1 MDNHRQDIIIIR
13 RGAGRQTDPIKGGVW
28 KIAHA
33 DFMTAMMA
41 LFLVLW
47 LVNSTNRE
55 TRATVAQ
62 YFNPIK
68 LSDTT
73 SDRKGVRNPQDAE
86 PGEVDSTSRHDGDQ
100 VGAAKTGS
108 DRRPSASLKDA
119 NQGKAA
125 FEDPYAVLAEIAAA
139 RPEPGAD
146 RASTLTLGA
155 TGKPGM
161 NGGEALRDPFD
172 PNFWRQTPQ
181 TDRPSR
187 QEAFAGEP
195 APAATTAPAPVAQ
208 SAASAAAMQKAE
220 TVAAD
225 AAAGPAQAKD
235 GAPAQST
242 AMTSASKTATSKT
255 AAASAATLPMSP
267 RPAAAETASA
277 TQPGTATSRA
287 DDTVASAIAAA
298 IAGGRGPSQRSDQ
311 PQVDVRQTDEGVL
324 ISLTDNANFGM
335 FGIGSAEPH
344 SQTVEAMQRIAAVL
358 NQREGAIVIRGHT
371 DARRFRDG
379 RSDNWRLSTARAHT
393 AQDLLIQ
400 GGINEARIEHI
411 EGHASRR
418 PRAGDPNAA
427 ENRRIEILI
436 REKRT

>member
-1 MDNHRQDIIIIR
+1 MDTDRQDFIILR
-13 RGAGRQTDPIKGGVW
+13 RSAGRPTDQIKTGVW

-55 TRATVAQ
+55 TRQTVAQ
-62 YFNPIK
+62 YFNPIR

-108 DRRPSASLKDA
+108 DRRPSATLKDPR
-119 NQGKAA
+119 QGKAA
-125 FEDPYAVLAEIAAA
+125 FEDPYAVLAEVAAA
-139 RPEPGAD
+139 KPEPGSD

-161 NGGEALRDPFD
+161 NGGEAMRDPFD

-181 TDRPSR
+181 TDRPER
-187 QEAFAGEP
+187 QQAFAGDAAP
-195 APAATTAPAPVAQ
+195 APAAASDTAPKPQPAGETRTTAPASTAVTDTPPVMAV
-208 SAASAAAMQKAE
+208 
-220 TVAAD
+220 TV
-225 AAAGPAQAKD
+225 PAT
-235 GAPAQST
+235 APA
-242 AMTSASKTATSKT
+242 
-255 AAASAATLPMSP
+255 MSP
-267 RPAAAETASA
+267 RPGLSVAATAA
-277 TQPGTATSRA
+277 TTAVASRA
-287 DDTVASAIAAA
+287 DEAMASAIASA
-298 IAGGRGPSQRSDQ
+298 IAKGGPQRADQ
-311 PQVDVRQTDEGVL
+311 PQVDVRKTDEGVL

-344 SQTVEAMQRIAAVL
+344 PQTVAAMQRVAAVL
-358 NQREGAIVIRGHT
+358 KEREGAIVIRGHT
-371 DARRFRDG
+371 DARPFRDG
-379 RSDNWRLSTARAHT
+379 RSDNWRLSTSRAHT
-393 AQDLLIQ
+393 AQDLLVQ
-400 GGINEARIEHI
+400 GGISASRIEHI

-436 REKRT
+436 REKRA

>member
-1 MDNHRQDIIIIR
+1 MDNDRQDIIIIR
-13 RGAGRQTDPIKGGVW
+13 RGAGRQTDQIKGGVW

-55 TRATVAQ
+55 TRQTVAQ

-108 DRRPSASLKDA
+108 DRRPSATLKDA

-139 RPEPGAD
+139 KPEPGSD
-146 RASTLTLGA
+146 RASTLTLGT

-181 TDRPSR
+181 TDKPSK
-187 QEAFAGEP
+187 QEAFAGDA
-195 APAATTAPAPVAQ
+195 APAATTASAPAPQPATPAVTLPAVATQ
-208 SAASAAAMQKAE
+208 KAEVIAAESLAPAQQANGGASTHAAAM
-220 TVAAD
+220 
-225 AAAGPAQAKD
+225 AQ
-235 GAPAQST
+235 PP
-242 AMTSASKTATSKT
+242 
-255 AAASAATLPMSP
+255 SAATPPMSP
-267 RPAAAETASA
+267 RPAAAEASA
-277 TQPGTATSRA
+277 PKARA
-287 DDTVASAIAAA
+287 DEAVATAIAAA
-298 IAGGRGPSQRSDQ
+298 IAGGKGAGQRSDQ

-344 SQTVEAMQRIAAVL
+344 PQTVEAMQRIAAVL

-371 DARRFRDG
+371 DARPFRDG

-400 GGINEARIEHI
+400 GGINEARIEHV

-418 PRAGDPNAA
+418 PRAVDRNAA

-436 REKRT
+436 REKRA

>member
-1 MDNHRQDIIIIR
+1 MDTDRQDFIILR
-13 RGAGRQTDPIKGGVW
+13 RSAGRPTDQIKTGVW

-55 TRATVAQ
+55 TRQTVAQ
-62 YFNPIK
+62 YFNPIR

-108 DRRPSASLKDA
+108 DRRPSATLKDPR
-119 NQGKAA
+119 QGKAA
-125 FEDPYAVLAEIAAA
+125 FEDPYAVLAEVAAA
-139 RPEPGAD
+139 KPEPGSD

-161 NGGEALRDPFD
+161 NGGEAMRDPFD

-181 TDRPSR
+181 TDRPER
-187 QEAFAGEP
+187 QQAFAGDAAP
-195 APAATTAPAPVAQ
+195 APAATSEPAPKPQSTAEPTTTAPASTAVTDTPPVMAV
-208 SAASAAAMQKAE
+208 
-220 TVAAD
+220 TV
-225 AAAGPAQAKD
+225 PAT
-235 GAPAQST
+235 APA
-242 AMTSASKTATSKT
+242 
-255 AAASAATLPMSP
+255 MSP
-267 RPAAAETASA
+267 RPGLTVAATAA
-277 TQPGTATSRA
+277 TTAVASRA
-287 DDTVASAIAAA
+287 DEAMASAIASG
-298 IAGGRGPSQRSDQ
+298 IAKGGPQRADQ
-311 PQVDVRQTDEGVL
+311 PQVDVRKTDEGVL

-344 SQTVEAMQRIAAVL
+344 PQTVAAMQRVAAVL
-358 NQREGAIVIRGHT
+358 KEREGAIVIRGHT
-371 DARRFRDG
+371 DARPFRDG
-379 RSDNWRLSTARAHT
+379 RSDNWRLSTSRAHT
-393 AQDLLIQ
+393 AQDLLVQ
-400 GGINEARIEHI
+400 GGISASRIEHI

-436 REKRT
+436 REKRA

>member
-1 MDNHRQDIIIIR
+1 MDNDRQDFIIVR
-13 RGAGRQTDPIKGGVW
+13 RSAGRQADQIKTGVW

-55 TRATVAQ
+55 TRTTVAQ

-86 PGEVDSTSRHDGDQ
+86 PGEVDSTSRHDGNE

-108 DRRPSASLKDA
+108 DRQPSASLKDA
-119 NQGKAA
+119 HQGKAA
-125 FEDPYAVLAEIAAA
+125 FEDPYAVLAEVAAA
-139 RPEPGAD
+139 KPEPGSD

-181 TDRPSR
+181 TDKPSK
-187 QEAFAGEP
+187 QEAFAGDA
-195 APAATTAPAPVAQ
+195 APAATKATAPVAQ
-208 SAASAAAMQKAE
+208 PAAPAASAPPVAAKAE
-220 TVAAD
+220 PVAAE
-225 AAAGPAQAKD
+225 PAEQAQQAKD
-235 GAPAQST
+235 GASAQPAT
-242 AMTSASKTATSKT
+242 VPAPP
-255 AAASAATLPMSP
+255 SAATVPMSP
-267 RPAAAETASA
+267 RSAVAETPTPKA
-277 TQPGTATSRA
+277 RA
-287 DDTVASAIAAA
+287 EDAVASAIAAA
-298 IAGGRGPSQRSDQ
+298 IASGNGPGQRTDQ
-311 PQVDVRQTDEGVL
+311 PKVDVRQTDEGVL

-344 SQTVEAMQRIAAVL
+344 PQTVEAMKRVATVL

-371 DARRFRDG
+371 DARPFRDG

-400 GGINEARIEHI
+400 GGITEARIEHV
-411 EGHASRR
+411 EGHSSRR
-418 PRAGDPNAA
+418 PRATDPNAA

-436 REKRT
+436 REKRA

>member
-1 MDNHRQDIIIIR
+1 MDTDRQDFIILR
-13 RGAGRQTDPIKGGVW
+13 RSAGRPTDQIKTGVW

-55 TRATVAQ
+55 TRQTVAQ
-62 YFNPIK
+62 YFNPIR

-108 DRRPSASLKDA
+108 DRRPSATLKDPR
-119 NQGKAA
+119 QGKAA
-125 FEDPYAVLAEIAAA
+125 FEDPYAVLAEVAAA
-139 RPEPGAD
+139 KPEPGSD

-161 NGGEALRDPFD
+161 NGGEAMRDPFD

-181 TDRPSR
+181 TDKPER
-187 QEAFAGEP
+187 QQAFAGDAAP
-195 APAATTAPAPVAQ
+195 APSAASDTAPKPQPAGETTTTAPASTAVTDTPPVMAVPVPATAPAM
-208 SAASAAAMQKAE
+208 SPRPGLAVAASA
-220 TVAAD
+220 
-225 AAAGPAQAKD
+225 
-235 GAPAQST
+235 
-242 AMTSASKTATSKT
+242 T
-255 AAASAATLPMSP
+255 AAAS
-267 RPAAAETASA
+267 RPDEAM
-277 TQPGTATSRA
+277 
-287 DDTVASAIAAA
+287 ASAIASA
-298 IAGGRGPSQRSDQ
+298 IARGGPQRADQ
-311 PQVDVRQTDEGVL
+311 PQVDVRKTDEGVL

-344 SQTVEAMQRIAAVL
+344 PQTVAAMQRVAAVL
-358 NQREGAIVIRGHT
+358 KEREGAIVIRGHT
-371 DARRFRDG
+371 DARPFRDG
-379 RSDNWRLSTARAHT
+379 RSDNWRLSTSRAHT
-393 AQDLLIQ
+393 AQDLLVQ
-400 GGINEARIEHI
+400 GGISAARIEHI

-436 REKRT
+436 REKRA

>member
-1 MDNHRQDIIIIR
+1 MDTDRQDFIILR
-13 RGAGRQTDPIKGGVW
+13 RSAGRPTDQIKTGVW

-55 TRATVAQ
+55 TRTTVAQ
-62 YFNPIK
+62 YFNPIR

-108 DRRPSASLKDA
+108 DRRPSATLKDPR
-119 NQGKAA
+119 QGKAA
-125 FEDPYAVLAEIAAA
+125 FEDPYAVLAEVAAA
-139 RPEPGAD
+139 KPEPGSD

-161 NGGEALRDPFD
+161 NGGEAMRDPFD

-181 TDRPSR
+181 TDKPER
-187 QEAFAGEP
+187 QQAFAGDAAP
-195 APAATTAPAPVAQ
+195 APAATSEPAPKPQSTAEPTTTAPASTAVTDTPPVMAV
-208 SAASAAAMQKAE
+208 
-220 TVAAD
+220 TV
-225 AAAGPAQAKD
+225 PAT
-235 GAPAQST
+235 APA
-242 AMTSASKTATSKT
+242 
-255 AAASAATLPMSP
+255 MSP
-267 RPAAAETASA
+267 RPGLAVAATAA
-277 TQPGTATSRA
+277 ITAVALRA
-287 DDTVASAIAAA
+287 DEAMATAIASAIAK
-298 IAGGRGPSQRSDQ
+298 GGPQRADQ
-311 PQVDVRQTDEGVL
+311 PLVDVKKTDEGVL

-344 SQTVEAMQRIAAVL
+344 PQTVAAMQRVAAVL
-358 NQREGAIVIRGHT
+358 KEREGAIVIRGHT
-371 DARRFRDG
+371 DARPFRDG
-379 RSDNWRLSTARAHT
+379 RSDNWRLSTSRAHT
-393 AQDLLIQ
+393 AQDLLVQ
-400 GGINEARIEHI
+400 GGISAARIEHI

-436 REKRT
+436 REKRA

>member
-1 MDNHRQDIIIIR
+1 MDNNRQDIIIVR
-13 RGAGRQTDPIKGGVW
+13 RGAGRPTEQLKGGVW

-55 TRATVAQ
+55 TRTTVAQ

-86 PGEVDSTSRHDGDQ
+86 PGEVDSTSRHDGDE

-125 FEDPYAVLAEIAAA
+125 FEDPYAVLAEVAAA
-139 RPEPGAD
+139 KPEPGSD

-181 TDRPSR
+181 TDKPSR
-187 QEAFAGEP
+187 QDAFAGDA
-195 APAATTAPAPVAQ
+195 APAAPTATAPVAQ
-208 SAASAAAMQKAE
+208 PATQPLAPSLAPSLAQAATALETPAPGQAGNAATAGIAPASA
-220 TVAAD
+220 
-225 AAAGPAQAKD
+225 
-235 GAPAQST
+235 
-242 AMTSASKTATSKT
+242 
-255 AAASAATLPMSP
+255 LPMSP
-267 RPAAAETASA
+267 RPAAGEAAPA
-277 TQPGTATSRA
+277 AQAGTARPRS
-287 DDTVASAIAAA
+287 DDAVAAAIASAIAAGKA
-298 IAGGRGPSQRSDQ
+298 PGQRSDQ

-344 SQTVEAMQRIAAVL
+344 PQTVEAMQRIAAVL

-371 DARRFRDG
+371 DARPFRDG

-393 AQDLLIQ
+393 AQDLLVQ
-400 GGINEARIEHI
+400 GGINQARIEHI

-436 REKRT
+436 REKRP

>member
-1 MDNHRQDIIIIR
+1 MDTDRQDFIILR
-13 RGAGRQTDPIKGGVW
+13 RSAGRPTDQIKTGVW

-55 TRATVAQ
+55 TRQTVAQ

-108 DRRPSASLKDA
+108 DRRPSATLKDPR
-119 NQGKAA
+119 QGKAA

-139 RPEPGAD
+139 KPEPGSD

-161 NGGEALRDPFD
+161 NGGEAMRDPFD

-181 TDRPSR
+181 TDKPER
-187 QEAFAGEP
+187 QQAFAGDTAP
-195 APAATTAPAPVAQ
+195 APAAASDTAPKPQPAGETTTAAAAANLPPADTPPAPAVAIPATAPA
-208 SAASAAAMQKAE
+208 
-220 TVAAD
+220 
-225 AAAGPAQAKD
+225 
-235 GAPAQST
+235 
-242 AMTSASKTATSKT
+242 
-255 AAASAATLPMSP
+255 MSP
-267 RPAAAETASA
+267 RPGLAASA
-277 TQPGTATSRA
+277 MASRTDEA
-287 DDTVASAIAAA
+287 MASAIASA
-298 IAGGRGPSQRSDQ
+298 IAKGGPQRADQ
-311 PQVDVRQTDEGVL
+311 PQVDVKKTDEGVL

-344 SQTVEAMQRIAAVL
+344 PQTVAAMQRVAAVL
-358 NQREGAIVIRGHT
+358 KEREGAIVIRGHT
-371 DARRFRDG
+371 DARPFRDG
-379 RSDNWRLSTARAHT
+379 RSDNWRLSTSRAHT
-393 AQDLLIQ
+393 AQDLLVQ
-400 GGINEARIEHI
+400 GGISASRIEHI

-418 PRAGDPNAA
+418 PRASDPNAA

-436 REKRT
+436 REKRA

>member
-1 MDNHRQDIIIIR
+1 MDNDRQDFIIVR
-13 RGAGRQTDPIKGGVW
+13 RGGGRPVEQIKGGVW

-55 TRATVAQ
+55 TRQTVAQ

-108 DRRPSASLKDA
+108 DRRPSITLKDA

-139 RPEPGAD
+139 KPEPGSD

-181 TDRPSR
+181 TDKPSK
-187 QEAFAGEP
+187 QEAFAGDAAP
-195 APAATTAPAPVAQ
+195 APATATAPVAQ
-208 SAASAAAMQKAE
+208 PASPAAIATAAVAIQKAE
-220 TVAAD
+220 TIAAE
-225 AAAGPAQAKD
+225 PP
-235 GAPAQST
+235 APAQQANGGAST
-242 AMTSASKTATSKT
+242 QASAVARPT
-255 AAASAATLPMSP
+255 SAATLPMSP
-267 RPAAAETASA
+267 RPVAAEMAA
-277 TQPGTATSRA
+277 PKAGTDEAI
-287 DDTVASAIAAA
+287 ASAIAAA
-298 IAGGRGPSQRSDQ
+298 IAGGKGAGQRSDQ

-344 SQTVEAMQRIAAVL
+344 PQTVEAMKRVATVL

-371 DARRFRDG
+371 DARPFRDG

-400 GGINEARIEHI
+400 GGINETRIEHV

-418 PRAGDPNAA
+418 PRAVDRNAA

-436 REKRT
+436 REKRA

>member
-1 MDNHRQDIIIIR
+1 MDNRQDIIIIR
-13 RGAGRQTDPIKGGVW
+13 RGAGRQTDQIKGGVW

-55 TRATVAQ
+55 TRTTVAQ

-86 PGEVDSTSRHDGDQ
+86 PGEVDSTSRHDGDE

-125 FEDPYAVLAEIAAA
+125 FEDPYSVLAEVAAA
-139 RPEPGAD
+139 KPEPGSD

-181 TDRPSR
+181 TDKPSR
-187 QEAFAGEP
+187 QEAFAGDA
-195 APAATTAPAPVAQ
+195 APAMTTATAPVAQ
-208 SAASAAAMQKAE
+208 SPAAA
-220 TVAAD
+220 TAAAANAAAPGQTGD
-225 AAAGPAQAKD
+225 AAAPEPVAMA
-235 GAPAQST
+235 APSP
-242 AMTSASKTATSKT
+242 
-255 AAASAATLPMSP
+255 ASALPMSS
-267 RPAAAETASA
+267 RPVATGTTPAS
-277 TQPGTATSRA
+277 QPGTAKPRA
-287 DDTVASAIAAA
+287 DDAVASAIASA
-298 IAGGRGPSQRSDQ
+298 ISGGKNAGQHSDQ

-344 SQTVEAMQRIAAVL
+344 PQTVEAMQRIASVL

-371 DARRFRDG
+371 DARPFRDG

-400 GGINEARIEHI
+400 GGINQARIEHI

-418 PRAGDPNAA
+418 PRASDPNAA

-436 REKRT
+436 REKRA

>member
-1 MDNHRQDIIIIR
+1 MDTDRQDFIILR
-13 RGAGRQTDPIKGGVW
+13 RSAGRPTDQIKTGVW

-55 TRATVAQ
+55 TRTTVAQ
-62 YFNPIK
+62 YFNPIR

-108 DRRPSASLKDA
+108 DRRPSATLKDPR
-119 NQGKAA
+119 QGKAA
-125 FEDPYAVLAEIAAA
+125 FEDPYAVLAEVAAA
-139 RPEPGAD
+139 KPEPGSD

-161 NGGEALRDPFD
+161 NGGEAMRDPFD

-181 TDRPSR
+181 TDKPER
-187 QEAFAGEP
+187 QQTFAGDAAPAPAAASESAPKPQPAGEP
-195 APAATTAPAPVAQ
+195 ANPAAANAP
-208 SAASAAAMQKAE
+208 
-220 TVAAD
+220 AAD
-225 AAAGPAQAKD
+225 APPVMAMSTPAVS
-235 GAPAQST
+235 PAI
-242 AMTSASKTATSKT
+242 
-255 AAASAATLPMSP
+255 SP
-267 RPAAAETASA
+267 RPGLAVAA
-277 TQPGTATSRA
+277 TATIAVASRA
-287 DDTVASAIAAA
+287 DEAMASAIASA
-298 IAGGRGPSQRSDQ
+298 IAKGGPQRADQ
-311 PQVDVRQTDEGVL
+311 PQVDVRKTDEGVL

-344 SQTVEAMQRIAAVL
+344 PQTVAAMQRVAAVL
-358 NQREGAIVIRGHT
+358 KEREGAIVIRGHT
-371 DARRFRDG
+371 DARPFRDG
-379 RSDNWRLSTARAHT
+379 RSDNWRLSTSRAHT
-393 AQDLLIQ
+393 AQDLLVQ
-400 GGINEARIEHI
+400 GGISAARIEHI

-436 REKRT
+436 REKRA

>member
-1 MDNHRQDIIIIR
+1 MDTDRQDFIILR
-13 RGAGRQTDPIKGGVW
+13 RSAGRPTDQIKTGVW

-55 TRATVAQ
+55 TRQTVAQ
-62 YFNPIK
+62 YFNPIR

-108 DRRPSASLKDA
+108 DRRPSATLKDPR
-119 NQGKAA
+119 QGKAA
-125 FEDPYAVLAEIAAA
+125 FEDPYAVLAEVAAA
-139 RPEPGAD
+139 KPEPGSD

-161 NGGEALRDPFD
+161 NGGEAMRDPFD

-181 TDRPSR
+181 TDRPER
-187 QEAFAGEP
+187 QQAFAGDAAP
-195 APAATTAPAPVAQ
+195 APAAASESAPKPQPAGETTTTAPA
-208 SAASAAAMQKAE
+208 
-220 TVAAD
+220 
-225 AAAGPAQAKD
+225 
-235 GAPAQST
+235 ST
-242 AMTSASKTATSKT
+242 AVTDTPPVMAVTVPAVSPA
-255 AAASAATLPMSP
+255 MSP
-267 RPAAAETASA
+267 RRGLAVAAPASTTALA
-277 TQPGTATSRA
+277 SRA
-287 DDTVASAIAAA
+287 DEAVASAIASA
-298 IAGGRGPSQRSDQ
+298 IARGGPQRADQ
-311 PQVDVRQTDEGVL
+311 PQVDVRKTDEGVL

-344 SQTVEAMQRIAAVL
+344 PQTVAAMQRVAAVL
-358 NQREGAIVIRGHT
+358 KEREGAIVIRGHT
-371 DARRFRDG
+371 DARPFRDG
-379 RSDNWRLSTARAHT
+379 RSDNWRLSTSRAHT
-393 AQDLLIQ
+393 AQDLLVQ
-400 GGINEARIEHI
+400 GGISAARIEHI

-436 REKRT
+436 REKRA

>member
-1 MDNHRQDIIIIR
+1 MDTDRQDFIILR
-13 RGAGRQTDPIKGGVW
+13 RSAGRPTDSIKTGVW

-55 TRATVAQ
+55 TRTTVAQ

-108 DRRPSASLKDA
+108 DRRPSATLKDPR
-119 NQGKAA
+119 QGKAA
-125 FEDPYAVLAEIAAA
+125 FEDPYAVLAEVAAA
-139 RPEPGAD
+139 KPEPGSD
-146 RASTLTLGA
+146 RASTLTLGT

-161 NGGEALRDPFD
+161 NGGEAMRDPFD

-181 TDRPSR
+181 TDKPER
-187 QEAFAGEP
+187 QQAFAGDAAP
-195 APAATTAPAPVAQ
+195 APAAASEPAPKPQPPAEATIAAPASPAVTEQPPVVAATVPATAPA
-208 SAASAAAMQKAE
+208 
-220 TVAAD
+220 
-225 AAAGPAQAKD
+225 
-235 GAPAQST
+235 
-242 AMTSASKTATSKT
+242 
-255 AAASAATLPMSP
+255 MSP
-267 RPAAAETASA
+267 RPGLVATAGA
-277 TQPGTATSRA
+277 TAMSSRA
-287 DDTVASAIAAA
+287 DEAMASAIASA
-298 IAGGRGPSQRSDQ
+298 IAKGGPQRADQ
-311 PQVDVRQTDEGVL
+311 PQVDVKKTDEGVL

-344 SQTVEAMQRIAAVL
+344 PQTVAAMQRVAAVL
-358 NQREGAIVIRGHT
+358 KEREGAIVIRGHT
-371 DARRFRDG
+371 DARPFRDG
-379 RSDNWRLSTARAHT
+379 RSDNWRLSTSRAHT
-393 AQDLLIQ
+393 AQDLLVQ
-400 GGINEARIEHI
+400 GGISQSRIEHI

-436 REKRT
+436 REKRA

>member
-1 MDNHRQDIIIIR
+1 MDNDRRDIIIIR
-13 RGAGRQTDPIKGGVW
+13 RSASKTADQPKTGVW

-55 TRATVAQ
+55 TRTTVAQ

-86 PGEVDSTSRHDGDQ
+86 PGEVDHTSRHDGNET
-100 VGAAKTGS
+100 GAAKTGS
-108 DRRPSASLKDA
+108 DHRPGASLKDPG
-119 NQGKAA
+119 QGKAA
-125 FEDPYAVLAEIAAA
+125 FEDPYAILAELAAA
-139 RPEPGAD
+139 KPEPGSD
-146 RASTLTLGA
+146 RASTLTLGT

-181 TDRPSR
+181 TDKPSK
-187 QEAFAGEP
+187 QEAFAGDA
-195 APAATTAPAPVAQ
+195 APTPTTANAPVAQ
-208 SAASAAAMQKAE
+208 AA
-220 TVAAD
+220 V
-225 AAAGPAQAKD
+225 PA
-235 GAPAQST
+235 
-242 AMTSASKTATSKT
+242 TATTALTPET
-255 AAASAATLPMSP
+255 AAANCAAMASGKEQASAQAAAQVAAMTGPPPAIAPPMSP
-267 RPAAAETASA
+267 RTGTAAPMPAA
-277 TQPGTATSRA
+277 QPGTGKARA
-287 DDTVASAIAAA
+287 DDAVASAIAAA
-298 IAGGRGPSQRSDQ
+298 IASGKGAGQRSDQ

-344 SQTVEAMQRIAAVL
+344 PQTVEAMQRIAAVL

-371 DARRFRDG
+371 DARPFRDG

-400 GGINEARIEHI
+400 GGINQARIEHI
-411 EGHASRR
+411 EGHASRK
-418 PRAGDPNAA
+418 PRAVDRNAA

-436 REKRT
+436 REKRA

>member
-1 MDNHRQDIIIIR
+1 MDIDRQDFIILR
-13 RGAGRQTDPIKGGVW
+13 RSAGRPTDSIKTGVW

-55 TRATVAQ
+55 TRTTVAQ

-108 DRRPSASLKDA
+108 DRRPSATLKDPR
-119 NQGKAA
+119 QGKAA
-125 FEDPYAVLAEIAAA
+125 FEDPYAVLAEVAAA
-139 RPEPGAD
+139 KPEPGSD

-161 NGGEALRDPFD
+161 NGGEAMRDPFD

-181 TDRPSR
+181 TDKPER
-187 QEAFAGEP
+187 QQAFAGDATPAPAATSEP
-195 APAATTAPAPVAQ
+195 APKPHPPAEAATTAPASPAATDTPPVIAV
-208 SAASAAAMQKAE
+208 
-220 TVAAD
+220 TV
-225 AAAGPAQAKD
+225 PAT
-235 GAPAQST
+235 APA
-242 AMTSASKTATSKT
+242 
-255 AAASAATLPMSP
+255 MSP
-267 RPAAAETASA
+267 RPGLAVAAGATAMS
-277 TQPGTATSRA
+277 SRA
-287 DDTVASAIAAA
+287 DEAMASAIASA
-298 IAGGRGPSQRSDQ
+298 IAKGGPQRADQ
-311 PQVDVRQTDEGVL
+311 PQVDVKKTDEGVL

-344 SQTVEAMQRIAAVL
+344 PQTVAAMQRVAAVL
-358 NQREGAIVIRGHT
+358 KEREGAIVIRGHT
-371 DARRFRDG
+371 DARPFRDG
-379 RSDNWRLSTARAHT
+379 RSDNWRLSTSRAHT
-393 AQDLLIQ
+393 AQDLLVQ
-400 GGINEARIEHI
+400 GGISQSRIEHI

-436 REKRT
+436 REKRA

>member
-1 MDNHRQDIIIIR
+1 MDNDRQDIIIVR
-13 RGAGRQTDPIKGGVW
+13 RGAGRQTDQIKTGVW

-55 TRATVAQ
+55 TRQTVAQ

-108 DRRPSASLKDA
+108 DRRPSASLKDPG
-119 NQGKAA
+119 QGKAA
-125 FEDPYAVLAEIAAA
+125 FEDPYAILAEIAAA
-139 RPEPGAD
+139 KPEPGSD
-146 RASTLTLGA
+146 RASTLTLGV

-181 TDRPSR
+181 TDKPSR
-187 QEAFAGEP
+187 QEAFAGDAAP
-195 APAATTAPAPVAQ
+195 APAPGSAPQAQPASQAT
-208 SAASAAAMQKAE
+208 AM
-220 TVAAD
+220 AD
-225 AAAGPAQAKD
+225 AAAS
-235 GAPAQST
+235 QSG
-242 AMTSASKTATSKT
+242 
-255 AAASAATLPMSP
+255 AAASRDGRAIPPPANPPAASLPMSP
-267 RPAAAETASA
+267 RPAATETVPAA
-277 TQPGTATSRA
+277 QPGTAKSRA
-287 DDTVASAIAAA
+287 DEAVASAIASAITGSRNAA
-298 IAGGRGPSQRSDQ
+298 PRSDQ

-344 SQTVEAMQRIAAVL
+344 PQTVEAMQRIATVL
-358 NQREGAIVIRGHT
+358 GQRDGAIVIRGHT
-371 DARRFRDG
+371 DARPFRDG

-400 GGINEARIEHI
+400 GGINQARIEHI

-418 PRAGDPNAA
+418 PRASDPNAA

-436 REKRT
+436 REKKA

>member
-1 MDNHRQDIIIIR
+1 MDTDRQDFIILR
-13 RGAGRQTDPIKGGVW
+13 RSAGRPTDQIKTGVW

-55 TRATVAQ
+55 TRQTVAQ
-62 YFNPIK
+62 YFNPIR

-108 DRRPSASLKDA
+108 DRRPSATLKDPR
-119 NQGKAA
+119 QGKAA
-125 FEDPYAVLAEIAAA
+125 FEDPYAILAEVAAA
-139 RPEPGAD
+139 KPEPGSD

-161 NGGEALRDPFD
+161 NGGEAMRDPFD

-181 TDRPSR
+181 TDKPER
-187 QEAFAGEP
+187 QQAFAGDAAP
-195 APAATTAPAPVAQ
+195 APAAASESAPKPQPAGEPTNPAAANAPVADAPPAMAMPTPAV
-208 SAASAAAMQKAE
+208 SPAMSPRPGLAVAASA
-220 TVAAD
+220 
-225 AAAGPAQAKD
+225 
-235 GAPAQST
+235 
-242 AMTSASKTATSKT
+242 T
-255 AAASAATLPMSP
+255 AAAS
-267 RPAAAETASA
+267 
-277 TQPGTATSRA
+277 RA
-287 DDTVASAIAAA
+287 DEAMASAIASA
-298 IAGGRGPSQRSDQ
+298 IAKGGPQRADQ
-311 PQVDVRQTDEGVL
+311 PQVDVRKTDEGVL

-344 SQTVEAMQRIAAVL
+344 PQTVAAMQRVAAVL
-358 NQREGAIVIRGHT
+358 KEREGAIVIRGHT
-371 DARRFRDG
+371 DARPFRDG
-379 RSDNWRLSTARAHT
+379 RSDNWRLSTSRAHT
-393 AQDLLIQ
+393 AQDLLVQ
-400 GGINEARIEHI
+400 GGISAARIEHI

-436 REKRT
+436 REKRA

>member
-1 MDNHRQDIIIIR
+1 MDNDRQDIIIVR
-13 RGAGRQTDPIKGGVW
+13 RSAGRQADQIKTGVW

-55 TRATVAQ
+55 TRQTVAQ

-86 PGEVDSTSRHDGDQ
+86 PGEVDSTSRHDGNE

-108 DRRPSASLKDA
+108 DRRPSATLKDA

-125 FEDPYAVLAEIAAA
+125 FEDPYTVLAEIAAA
-139 RPEPGAD
+139 KPEPGSD
-146 RASTLTLGA
+146 RASTLTLGE

-181 TDRPSR
+181 TDKPSK
-187 QEAFAGEP
+187 QEAFAGDA
-195 APAATTAPAPVAQ
+195 APAATTATAPVAQ
-208 SAASAAAMQKAE
+208 PASPAAVAMQKAE
-220 TVAAD
+220 AVAVEP
-225 AAAGPAQAKD
+225 AGSAQQARD
-235 GAPAQST
+235 GAPIQV
-242 AMTSASKTATSKT
+242 ATVVPP
-255 AAASAATLPMSP
+255 AAATTPPMSP
-267 RPAAAETASA
+267 RPAAEAAA
-277 TQPGTATSRA
+277 PKARA
-287 DDTVASAIAAA
+287 DEAVASAIAAA
-298 IAGGRGPSQRSDQ
+298 IAGGKGAGQRSDQ

-344 SQTVEAMQRIAAVL
+344 PQTVAAMQRVAAVL

-371 DARRFRDG
+371 DARPFRDG

-400 GGINEARIEHI
+400 GGINEARIEHV
-411 EGHASRR
+411 EGYASRK
-418 PRAGDPNAA
+418 PRAVDRNAA

-436 REKRT
+436 REKRV

>member
-1 MDNHRQDIIIIR
+1 MDTDRQDFIILR
-13 RGAGRQTDPIKGGVW
+13 RSAGRPTDQIKTGVW

-55 TRATVAQ
+55 TRQTVAQ
-62 YFNPIK
+62 YFNPIR

-108 DRRPSASLKDA
+108 DRRPSATLKDPR
-119 NQGKAA
+119 QGKAA
-125 FEDPYAVLAEIAAA
+125 FEDPYAVLAEVAAA
-139 RPEPGAD
+139 KPEPGSD

-161 NGGEALRDPFD
+161 NGGEAMRDPFD

-181 TDRPSR
+181 TDRPER
-187 QEAFAGEP
+187 QQAFAGDAAP
-195 APAATTAPAPVAQ
+195 APAATSEPAPKPQSTAEPTTTAPASTAVTDTPPVMAV
-208 SAASAAAMQKAE
+208 
-220 TVAAD
+220 TV
-225 AAAGPAQAKD
+225 PAT
-235 GAPAQST
+235 APA
-242 AMTSASKTATSKT
+242 
-255 AAASAATLPMSP
+255 MSP
-267 RPAAAETASA
+267 RPGLAVAATAA
-277 TQPGTATSRA
+277 TTAVASRA
-287 DDTVASAIAAA
+287 DEAMASAIASA
-298 IAGGRGPSQRSDQ
+298 IAKGGPQRADQ
-311 PQVDVRQTDEGVL
+311 PQVDVRKTDEGVL

-344 SQTVEAMQRIAAVL
+344 PQTVAAMQRVAAVL
-358 NQREGAIVIRGHT
+358 KEREGAIVIRGHT
-371 DARRFRDG
+371 DARPFRDG
-379 RSDNWRLSTARAHT
+379 RSDNWRLSTSRAHT
-393 AQDLLIQ
+393 AQDLLVQ
-400 GGINEARIEHI
+400 GGISASRIEHI

-436 REKRT
+436 REKRA

>member
-1 MDNHRQDIIIIR
+1 MDKDRHDIIIVR
-13 RGAGRQTDPIKGGVW
+13 RGGGRQPEPLKGGVW

-47 LVNSTNRE
+47 LVNATNRE
-55 TRATVAQ
+55 TRTTVAQ

-68 LSDTT
+68 LTDTT

-86 PGEVDSTSRHDGDQ
+86 PGEVDSASRHDGNE
-100 VGAAKTGS
+100 VGVTRTGAE
-108 DRRPSASLKDA
+108 RQPGASLKDA
-119 NQGKAA
+119 GQGQAA
-125 FEDPYAVLAEIAAA
+125 FEDPYAILAEIAAA
-139 RPEPGAD
+139 KPEAGSD

-181 TDRPSR
+181 TDTPTR
-187 QEAFAGEP
+187 QEALIGDVAPMTPTRAAPVAAPAPGAAPVTSPAEPAAAAGVP
-195 APAATTAPAPVAQ
+195 ATAQPAAPAAMPA
-208 SAASAAAMQKAE
+208 
-220 TVAAD
+220 D
-225 AAAGPAQAKD
+225 
-235 GAPAQST
+235 
-242 AMTSASKTATSKT
+242 
-255 AAASAATLPMSP
+255 TLPMTP
-267 RPAAAETASA
+267 RPAAAEPA
-277 TQPGTATSRA
+277 PMSRPAVAKTNA
-287 DDTVASAIAAA
+287 DDAVASAIASA
-298 IAGGRGPSQRSDQ
+298 IASGKDGGPRSDS

-324 ISLTDNANFGM
+324 ISLTDNVSFGM
-335 FGIGSAEPH
+335 FAIGSAEPH
-344 SQTVEAMQRIAAVL
+344 PQTVAAMQRIASVL

-371 DARRFRDG
+371 DARPFRG
-379 RSDNWRLSTARAHT
+379 ASNDNWRLSTARAHT

-400 GGINEARIEHI
+400 GGVDESRIEHV
-411 EGHASRR
+411 EGHSSRK

-436 REKRT
+436 REKRA

>member
-1 MDNHRQDIIIIR
+1 MDTDRQDFIILR
-13 RGAGRQTDPIKGGVW
+13 RSAGRPTDSIKTGVW

-55 TRATVAQ
+55 TRTTVAQ
-62 YFNPIK
+62 YFNPIR

-108 DRRPSASLKDA
+108 DRRPSATLKDPR
-119 NQGKAA
+119 QGKAA

-139 RPEPGAD
+139 KPEPGSD

-161 NGGEALRDPFD
+161 NGGEAMRDPFD

-181 TDRPSR
+181 TDKPER
-187 QEAFAGEP
+187 QQAFAGD
-195 APAATTAPAPVAQ
+195 TAPAPSVASEPAPKPQ
-208 SAASAAAMQKAE
+208 SAG
-220 TVAAD
+220 D
-225 AAAGPAQAKD
+225 ATTI
-235 GAPAQST
+235 APASP
-242 AMTSASKTATSKT
+242 
-255 AAASAATLPMSP
+255 AATDTPPVMAATVPATAPAMSP
-267 RPAAAETASA
+267 RPGLAVPA
-277 TQPGTATSRA
+277 GATSRA
-287 DDTVASAIAAA
+287 DEAMASAIASA
-298 IAGGRGPSQRSDQ
+298 IARGGPQRADQ
-311 PQVDVRQTDEGVL
+311 PQVDVRKTDEGVL

-344 SQTVEAMQRIAAVL
+344 PQTVAAMQRVAAVL
-358 NQREGAIVIRGHT
+358 KEREGAIVIRGHT
-371 DARRFRDG
+371 DARPFRDG
-379 RSDNWRLSTARAHT
+379 RSDNWRLSTSRAHT
-393 AQDLLIQ
+393 AQDLLVQ
-400 GGINEARIEHI
+400 GGISASRIEHI

-436 REKRT
+436 REKRA

>member
-1 MDNHRQDIIIIR
+1 MDTDRQDFIILR
-13 RGAGRQTDPIKGGVW
+13 RSAGRPTDQIKTGVW

-55 TRATVAQ
+55 TRQTVAQ
-62 YFNPIK
+62 YFNPIR

-108 DRRPSASLKDA
+108 DRRPSATLKDPR
-119 NQGKAA
+119 QGKAA
-125 FEDPYAVLAEIAAA
+125 FEDPYAILAEVAAA
-139 RPEPGAD
+139 KPEPGSD

-161 NGGEALRDPFD
+161 NGGEAMRDPFD

-181 TDRPSR
+181 TDKPER
-187 QEAFAGEP
+187 QQAFAGDAAP
-195 APAATTAPAPVAQ
+195 APAATSEPAPKPQPAGEPTNPAAANAPVADAPPAMAM
-208 SAASAAAMQKAE
+208 STPAVSPAMSPRPGLAVAASA
-220 TVAAD
+220 
-225 AAAGPAQAKD
+225 
-235 GAPAQST
+235 
-242 AMTSASKTATSKT
+242 T
-255 AAASAATLPMSP
+255 AAAS
-267 RPAAAETASA
+267 
-277 TQPGTATSRA
+277 RA
-287 DDTVASAIAAA
+287 DEAMASAIASA
-298 IAGGRGPSQRSDQ
+298 IAKGGPQRADQ
-311 PQVDVRQTDEGVL
+311 PLVDVKKTDEGVL

-344 SQTVEAMQRIAAVL
+344 PQTVAAMQRVAAVL
-358 NQREGAIVIRGHT
+358 KEREGAIVIRGHT
-371 DARRFRDG
+371 DARPFRDG
-379 RSDNWRLSTARAHT
+379 RSDNWRLSTSRAHT
-393 AQDLLIQ
+393 AQDLLVQ
-400 GGINEARIEHI
+400 GGISAARIEHI

-436 REKRT
+436 REKRA

>member
-1 MDNHRQDIIIIR
+1 MSNDRQDIIIVR
-13 RGAGRQTDPIKGGVW
+13 RSAGRQTDQIKTGVW

-55 TRATVAQ
+55 TRQTVAQ

-108 DRRPSASLKDA
+108 DRRPSATLKDA

-125 FEDPYAVLAEIAAA
+125 FEDPYTVLAEIAAA
-139 RPEPGAD
+139 KPEPGSD

-181 TDRPSR
+181 TDRPSK
-187 QEAFAGEP
+187 QEAFAGDA
-195 APAATTAPAPVAQ
+195 APAATTATAPVAQ
-208 SAASAAAMQKAE
+208 PASPAAVAMQKAE
-220 TVAAD
+220 PVAAEP
-225 AAAGPAQAKD
+225 AGSAQQAKD
-235 GAPAQST
+235 GASVQVAAGAPP
-242 AMTSASKTATSKT
+242 
-255 AAASAATLPMSP
+255 AAATALPMSP
-267 RPAAAETASA
+267 RPAAEAAA
-277 TQPGTATSRA
+277 PKARA
-287 DDTVASAIAAA
+287 DEAVASAIAAA
-298 IAGGRGPSQRSDQ
+298 IAGGKGAGQRSDQ

-344 SQTVEAMQRIAAVL
+344 PQTVAAMQRVAAVL

-371 DARRFRDG
+371 DARPFRDG

-400 GGINEARIEHI
+400 GGINEARIEHV
-411 EGHASRR
+411 EGYASRK
-418 PRAGDPNAA
+418 PRAVDRNAA

-436 REKRT
+436 REKRA

>member
-1 MDNHRQDIIIIR
+1 MDNRQDIIIIR
-13 RGAGRQTDPIKGGVW
+13 RGAGRQMDQPKTGVW

-55 TRATVAQ
+55 TRQTVAQ

-86 PGEVDSTSRHDGDQ
+86 PGEVDSTSRHDGNET
-100 VGAAKTGS
+100 GAAKTGS

-125 FEDPYAVLAEIAAA
+125 FEDPYSVLAEVAAA
-139 RPEPGAD
+139 KPEPGSD

-181 TDRPSR
+181 TDKPSR
-187 QEAFAGEP
+187 QEAFAGDA
-195 APAATTAPAPVAQ
+195 APAATIATAPVAPQLASTTAAAATAAAAVQTGDAAATQPVAMPAPAP
-208 SAASAAAMQKAE
+208 ASA
-220 TVAAD
+220 
-225 AAAGPAQAKD
+225 
-235 GAPAQST
+235 
-242 AMTSASKTATSKT
+242 
-255 AAASAATLPMSP
+255 LPMSP
-267 RPAAAETASA
+267 RPAAPESVPAA
-277 TQPGTATSRA
+277 QPGTAKSRA
-287 DDTVASAIAAA
+287 DDAVASAIASA
-298 IAGGRGPSQRSDQ
+298 ISSGKSAGQRSDQ

-344 SQTVEAMQRIAAVL
+344 PQTVEAMQRIASVL

-371 DARRFRDG
+371 DARPFRDG

-400 GGINEARIEHI
+400 GGINQARIEHI

-436 REKRT
+436 REKRA

>member
-1 MDNHRQDIIIIR
+1 MDTDRQDFIILR
-13 RGAGRQTDPIKGGVW
+13 RSAGRPTDQIKTGVW

-55 TRATVAQ
+55 TRQTVAQ
-62 YFNPIK
+62 YFNPIR

-108 DRRPSASLKDA
+108 DRRPSATLKDPR
-119 NQGKAA
+119 QGKAA
-125 FEDPYAVLAEIAAA
+125 FEDPYAVLAEVAAA
-139 RPEPGAD
+139 KPEPGSD

-161 NGGEALRDPFD
+161 NGGEAMRDPFD

-181 TDRPSR
+181 TDKPER
-187 QEAFAGEP
+187 QQAFAGDAAP
-195 APAATTAPAPVAQ
+195 APAAASESAPKPQPAGEPTNPAAANAPVADAPPAMAMPTPAV
-208 SAASAAAMQKAE
+208 SPAMSPRPGLAVAASA
-220 TVAAD
+220 
-225 AAAGPAQAKD
+225 
-235 GAPAQST
+235 
-242 AMTSASKTATSKT
+242 T
-255 AAASAATLPMSP
+255 AAAS
-267 RPAAAETASA
+267 
-277 TQPGTATSRA
+277 RA
-287 DDTVASAIAAA
+287 DEAMASAIASA
-298 IAGGRGPSQRSDQ
+298 IAKGGPQRADQ
-311 PQVDVRQTDEGVL
+311 PLVDVKKTDEGVL

-344 SQTVEAMQRIAAVL
+344 PQTVAAMQRVAAVL
-358 NQREGAIVIRGHT
+358 KEREGAIVIRGHT
-371 DARRFRDG
+371 DARPFRDG
-379 RSDNWRLSTARAHT
+379 RSDNWRLSTSRAHT
-393 AQDLLIQ
+393 AQDLLVQ
-400 GGINEARIEHI
+400 GGISAARIEHI

-436 REKRT
+436 REKRA

>member
-1 MDNHRQDIIIIR
+1 MDTDRQDFIILR
-13 RGAGRQTDPIKGGVW
+13 RSASRPTDQIKTGVW

-55 TRATVAQ
+55 TRTTVAQ

-108 DRRPSASLKDA
+108 DRRPSATLKDPR
-119 NQGKAA
+119 QGKAA
-125 FEDPYAVLAEIAAA
+125 FEDPYAVLAEVAAA
-139 RPEPGAD
+139 KPEPGSD

-161 NGGEALRDPFD
+161 NGGEAMRDPFD

-181 TDRPSR
+181 TDKPKR
-187 QEAFAGEP
+187 QQAFAGDTAP
-195 APAATTAPAPVAQ
+195 APAAASDTAPKPQ
-208 SAASAAAMQKAE
+208 SAAEAPSPSHASPSPASPVPASPAPTSAA
-220 TVAAD
+220 AAD
-225 AAAGPAQAKD
+225 AAPAVAILPPAT
-235 GAPAQST
+235 APA
-242 AMTSASKTATSKT
+242 
-255 AAASAATLPMSP
+255 MSP
-267 RPAAAETASA
+267 RPGLAAPAGASSSA
-277 TQPGTATSRA
+277 SRA
-287 DDTVASAIAAA
+287 DEAVATAIASAIGKSASPRA
-298 IAGGRGPSQRSDQ
+298 DQ
-311 PQVDVRQTDEGVL
+311 PQVDVRKTDEGVL

-335 FGIGSAEPH
+335 FDIGSAEPH
-344 SQTVEAMQRIAAVL
+344 PQTVAAMQRVAAVL
-358 NQREGAIVIRGHT
+358 KEREGAIVIRGHT
-371 DARRFRDG
+371 DARPFRDG
-379 RSDNWRLSTARAHT
+379 RSDNWRLSTSRAHT
-393 AQDLLIQ
+393 AQDLLVQ
-400 GGINEARIEHI
+400 GGISAARIEHI

-418 PRAGDPNAA
+418 PRASDPNAA

-436 REKRT
+436 REKRA

>member
-1 MDNHRQDIIIIR
+1 MDTDRQDFIILR
-13 RGAGRQTDPIKGGVW
+13 RSAGRPTDQIKTGVW

-55 TRATVAQ
+55 TRQTVAQ
-62 YFNPIK
+62 YFNPIR

-108 DRRPSASLKDA
+108 DRRPSATLKDPR
-119 NQGKAA
+119 QGKAA
-125 FEDPYAVLAEIAAA
+125 FEDPYAVLAEVAAA
-139 RPEPGAD
+139 KPEPGSD

-161 NGGEALRDPFD
+161 NGGEAMRDPFD
-172 PNFWRQTPQ
+172 PNFWRQIPQ
-181 TDRPSR
+181 TDRPER
-187 QEAFAGEP
+187 QQAFAGDAAP
-195 APAATTAPAPVAQ
+195 APAATSEPAPKPQSTAEPTTTAPASTAVTDTPPVMAV
-208 SAASAAAMQKAE
+208 
-220 TVAAD
+220 TV
-225 AAAGPAQAKD
+225 PAT
-235 GAPAQST
+235 APA
-242 AMTSASKTATSKT
+242 
-255 AAASAATLPMSP
+255 MSP
-267 RPAAAETASA
+267 RPGLAVAATTAVA
-277 TQPGTATSRA
+277 SRA
-287 DDTVASAIAAA
+287 DEAMASAIASA
-298 IAGGRGPSQRSDQ
+298 IAKGGPQRADQ
-311 PQVDVRQTDEGVL
+311 PQVDVKKTDEGVL

-344 SQTVEAMQRIAAVL
+344 PQTVAAMQRVAAVL
-358 NQREGAIVIRGHT
+358 KEREGAIVIRGHT
-371 DARRFRDG
+371 DARPFRDG
-379 RSDNWRLSTARAHT
+379 RSDNWRLSTSRAHT
-393 AQDLLIQ
+393 AQDLLVQ
-400 GGINEARIEHI
+400 GGISAARIEHI

-436 REKRT
+436 REKRA